1 MVELYRDS
9 GLDIYEK
16 AHYSHGE
23 HIAEVEQILAWYLP
37 RNTRILDVGCSVG
50 LHALEFGRRGFVVTG
65 FDIEHSAI
73 SQAEK
78 RAKDQKVEAEFRALD
93 LEKDDISSL
102 GTFDLVYSIG
112 NVMSHIRKDGMGDS
126 LRKIRACVDESGLF
140 LFDVFI
146 NATPFREEVYEDD
159 LGIVWKRK
167 LDEQTGHIT
176 MDGTFLAFGVTQHFQ
191 VWAYTV
197 EEISELLKRSGF
209 SDVDFSDELDFSSS
223 GSAVENPVCLN
234 FRASTR
240 SGFKTPFLAGS
251 SILRSSKLASLKL
264 ENSG

>member
-1 MVELYRDS
+1 MAELYRDS

-16 AHYSHGE
+16 VHYSHGE
-23 HIAEVEQILAWYLP
+23 HIAEVEQILKWYLP
-37 RNTRILDVGCSVG
+37 RNTRILDVGCSGG

-65 FDIEHSAI
+65 VDIEPSAI

-78 RAKDQKVEAEFRALD
+78 RVKDQKVQAEFRALN

-102 GTFDLVYSIG
+102 GTFDFVYSIG
-112 NVMSHIRKDGMGDS
+112 NVMSHLRKDGMRES
-126 LRKIRACVDESGLF
+126 LGKIRACLDEGGLF

-167 LDEQTGHIT
+167 LDGQTGHIT
-176 MDGTFLAFGVTQHFQ
+176 MDGTFLAFGVTQRFQ

-197 EEISELLKRSGF
+197 KEISDLLERSGF
-209 SDVDFSDELDFSSS
+209 SDIDFSDELDFSSS

-234 FRASTR
+234 FRASA
-240 SGFKTPFLAGS
+240 KEVA
-251 SILRSSKLASLKL
+251 
-264 ENSG
+264 

>member
-23 HIAEVEQILAWYLP
+23 HIGEVEQILTWYLP
-37 RNTRILDVGCSVG
+37 RNTRVLDVGCSGG
-50 LHALEFGRRGFVVTG
+50 LHALEFASRGFLVTG
-65 FDIEHSAI
+65 FDIEPSAT
-73 SQAEK
+73 SRAEK
-78 RAKDQKVEAEFRALD
+78 RAKDQKVPAEFRALD
-93 LEKDDISSL
+93 LEKDGISSL

-112 NVMSHIRKDGMGDS
+112 NVMSHLRKDGMNDA
-126 LRKIRACVDESGLF
+126 LRKIRACLDESGLF

-146 NATPFREEVYEDD
+146 NATPFREEVYEED
-159 LGIVWKRK
+159 LGVVWKRK
-167 LDEQTGHIT
+167 LNEQTGRMT
-176 MDGTFLAFGVTQHFQ
+176 MDGAFLAFGVTQHFQ
-191 VWAYTV
+191 LWAYTV
-197 EEISELLKRSGF
+197 AEISELLKRSGF
-209 SDVDFSDELDFSSS
+209 TDIDFSDQLDFSSS
-223 GSAVENPVCLN
+223 GSEVENPVCLN